1 MLFPWQ
7 KPKEFLTNEEKKQ
20 LVEAVQQ
27 AEMRTSGEV
36 RVFIESKCRFVN
48 AVDRAAEIFKN
59 LKMYETQERN
69 ATIIYVAVKHRQVA
83 VFGDEGIYKAVG
95 EKYWSELVEKMIA
108 AISQKGL
115 AAGIIQAIY
124 ELGEALATYFPY
136 DKGIDKNE
144 LPDEIVFGR

>member
-7 KPKEFLTNEEKKQ
+7 KPKEFLTNDEKKQ